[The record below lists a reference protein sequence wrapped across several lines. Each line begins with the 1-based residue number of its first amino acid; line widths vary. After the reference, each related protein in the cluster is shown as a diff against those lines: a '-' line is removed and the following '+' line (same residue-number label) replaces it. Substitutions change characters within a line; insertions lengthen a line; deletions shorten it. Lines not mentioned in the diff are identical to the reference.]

1 MYSDGGKE
9 IFMYEREREEGRER
23 KIWENNE
30 MGAEEKFS
38 LASKAM
44 LYS

>member
-1 MYSDGGKE
+1 
-9 IFMYEREREEGRER
+9 
-23 KIWENNE
+23 

-44 LYS
+44 LQLVTISLGPGFQVRSPVACISLG